1 VTAASLRHWYGTE
14 LVPLKT
20 LQEQMG
26 HASIATTM
34 KYYVHAQEKSRRQ
47 AARVIGRALGRS
59 TKTPEAESNSSSFDD
74 IIDDTEGE
82 LVGVPHASH

>member
-1 VTAASLRHWYGTE
+1 
-14 LVPLKT
+14 
-20 LQEQMG
+20 MG

-47 AARVIGRALGRS
+47 AARVIDRALGQS
-59 TKTPEAESNSSSFDD
+59 AKAKDVDSPNFDD

-82 LVGVPHASH
+82 LVGVVNAKP